1 MARLKI
7 VRVDWVDAVGGVR
20 LGWRPIPKCKTDNT
34 ALCVSIG
41 VMIEKTKAAIVVL
54 PHICHLA
61 SSGVPEWAQGDGEIA
76 IPSSWVK
83 KVTVLG
89 YI

>member
-20 LGWRPIPKCKTDNT
+20 LGWRPVSKCKADNT
-34 ALCVSIG
+34 TLCVSIG
-41 VMIEKTKAAIVVL
+41 VLIERTKEAIVVL
-54 PHICHLA
+54 PHICHIA

-83 KVTVLG
+83 RVKVLG